1 MNRIGEIEIAG
12 STYPLNF
19 STKAAKEISSRYGG
33 LENIDKAFSGK
44 SVDVMMDE
52 VIWML
57 SLLIAQ
63 GVAYKRIVEGEE
75 VKGIS
80 ADDLEVVLGVA
91 DMAGLKDKIM
101 DAMLGGMSREVEVE
115 QDPKNG
121 ETAQGN

>member
-1 MNRIGEIEIAG
+1 
-12 STYPLNF
+12 
-19 STKAAKEISSRYGG
+19 
-33 LENIDKAFSGK
+33 
-44 SVDVMMDE
+44 
-52 VIWML
+52 ML

-115 QDPKNG
+115 QDPKNAK
-121 ETAQGN
+121 TTQGK